1 MEGVFV
7 MKFVKS
13 KIASSLIGVSVLFVG
28 ANVYAT
34 TTLNTN
40 IISLINSGVESFGS
54 YFSGE
59 AKDGVVNIS
68 TIKQGDISTYVI
80 KKTNEVDAELKAT
93 KNAEIARAQ
102 SELDTHYT
110 QLVTETDAV
119 FKESVTKEKATIK
132 VEVDKEI
139 AKAKTDLTK
148 SLEAQLKDQL
158 DKKIKENNGNAYG
171 NN

>member
-13 KIASSLIGVSVLFVG
+13 KIASGLIGVSVLFVG

-40 IISLINSGVESFGS
+40 IISLINNGVQSFGS

-59 AKDGVVNIS
+59 TKNGVVSVS
-68 TIKQGDISTYVI
+68 TDKQGDISAYVI
-80 KKTNEVDAELKAT
+80 KKTNDVDAEFEAT
-93 KNAEIARAQ
+93 KNSEIARAQ
-102 SELDTHYT
+102 SELSTHYT
-110 QLVTETDAV
+110 QLVTETDAA
-119 FKESVTKEKATIK
+119 FKDVVTKEKAAIK
-132 VEVDKEI
+132 AEVDKEI
-139 AKAKTDLTK
+139 AKAKSDLTLA
-148 SLEAQLKDQL
+148 LEEQLKDKL
-158 DKKIKENNGNAYG
+158 DKKIKSNNGNAYG